1 MTFAER
7 VSLRFMLPSPL
18 PESTHSILKQELFRN
33 YRGTYAGKKKT
44 GRAGDLE
51 PELCAKA
58 NARTRPV
65 DVAVNIVLGKL
76 RALNGDHH

>member
-1 MTFAER
+1 MQA
-7 VSLRFMLPSPL
+7 
-18 PESTHSILKQELFRN
+18 
-33 YRGTYAGKKKT
+33 KKKQ
-44 GRAGDLE
+44 AE

>member
-1 MTFAER
+1 MQAK
-7 VSLRFMLPSPL
+7 
-18 PESTHSILKQELFRN
+18 KQ
-33 YRGTYAGKKKT
+33 T